1 MTNEA
6 QEGLVIK
13 LYGGFYYVENPHG
26 LVYECRLRGKLH
38 QQVLSGDKVKFTVLD
53 EGQGILESILPRYNQ
68 LYRPRIANVD
78 LAVIV
83 MANDRP
89 APSLA
94 LLDRLLFLVTYHQ
107 ITPIIVINKC
117 DLAEDPK
124 AKNLRSY
131 YPQAGFEVICT
142 SVITGEGI
150 TELMNVIGD
159 RVAVLAGPSGC
170 GKSSLLNTLVAVSTK
185 TGAVSE
191 KIGRG
196 RHTTRHVELFPLQ
209 GGGFLAD
216 SPGFSVLDLPPV
228 DSRRLADFY
237 PDFERYISECRFQ
250 DCLHYKENEC
260 GVKHAYE
267 AGIIADFR
275 YQNYVAM
282 LEEVIKNERCYR

>member
-1 MTNEA
+1 MVNEA

-13 LYGGFYYVENPHG
+13 LFGGFYYVQNPQG
-26 LVYECRLRGKLH
+26 VIYECRLRGKIH
-38 QQVLSGDKVKFTVLD
+38 QQVLGGDKVYFTVLD
-53 EGQGILESILPRYNQ
+53 EEQGILEGILPRHSQ

-78 LAVIV
+78 LAIIV

-94 LLDRLLFLVTYHQ
+94 LLDRLLFLAIYHQ
-107 ITPIIVINKC
+107 IKPIIVINKC
-117 DLAEDPK
+117 DLTEDLK
-124 AKNLRSY
+124 AKKLRSY
-131 YPQAGFEVICT
+131 YPQAGFDLIRT
-142 SVITGEGI
+142 SVITSEGI
-150 TELMNVIGD
+150 AELMNVIGS

-170 GKSSLLNTLVAVSTK
+170 GKSSLLNQLVAASTR

-216 SPGFSVLDLPPV
+216 SPGFSVLDLPSV
-228 DSRRLADFY
+228 DSRRLSDFF
-237 PDFERYISECRFQ
+237 PDFEKYIAECRFQ